1 MNKYESF
8 FPKAML
14 VPKDTPN
21 PHWIPEGATYVEII
35 DEGGGPFLELT
46 QLDMQDTEQKLRF
59 EFEEFEALYDMVNT
73 LLQK

>member
-1 MNKYESF
+1 MSKYESF

-14 VPKDTPN
+14 VPKGTPS
-21 PHWIPEGATYVEII
+21 PHWAPEGATYIEIL

-46 QLDMQDTEQKLRF
+46 QLDMQDCEQKLRF
-59 EFEEFEALYDMVNT
+59 EFEEFEALYALVST